1 MGAGWTVVA
10 RGDHDVEEVSSPRA
24 VLAVCPSCGSRVRL
38 SERELVRNLKVL
50 GVALLATERGGRVFQ
65 CPQCAALCVREG
77 DDLPLGLSAHVTD
90 DARAE
95 ELTERVLKAEEESL
109 TWSRRADVADAR
121 GDADLAAE
129 MREQAAKS
137 LRAAK
142 VLRRE
147 LAAATGAR
155 LGHSAAEETAQGLPA
170 GEEPAPEE
178 APAEDQESVEPPA
191 AQAPSLDDELEAL
204 RAKVAERRR
213 PTPKP
218 EAAPKLEAAPNPDD
232 DLADLKAKLGR
243 PKADPVAAPP
253 PAPAPEPEV
262 DEAPAAP
269 AEGDAAEGDDADDGD
284 DELAAMKRRLRKK
297 P

>member
-38 SERELVRNLKVL
+38 TERELVRNLKVL

-65 CPQCAALCVREG
+65 CPQCEALCAREG
-77 DDLPLGLSAHVTD
+77 DDLPLGLSARVTD

-95 ELTERVLKAEEESL
+95 ELTERVLRAEEESL
-109 TWSRRADVADAR
+109 TWSRRAEVADER
-121 GDADLAAE
+121 GDAELAAE

-137 LRAAK
+137 ARAAK

-155 LGHSAAEETAQGLPA
+155 PGHSAAEDTAQGLPA
-170 GEEPAPEE
+170 GDPQPREASPDEEQ
-178 APAEDQESVEPPA
+178 AELDPPA
-191 AQAPSLDDELEAL
+191 AQGPSLDDELEAL
-204 RAKVAERRR
+204 RARVAERRKPSASAVGTPDA
-213 PTPKP
+213 PT
-218 EAAPKLEAAPNPDD
+218 AADD

-243 PKADPVAAPP
+243 PRPEAVDAPP
-253 PAPAPEPEV
+253 PAPE
-262 DEAPAAP
+262 P
-269 AEGDAAEGDDADDGD
+269 AEPAPGDAEGADDAADGD

>member
-10 RGDHDVEEVSSPRA
+10 RGDHDVEEVAAPRA

-65 CPQCAALCVREG
+65 CPQCEALCAREG
-77 DDLPLGLSAHVTD
+77 DDLPLGLSAQVTD

-95 ELTERVLKAEEESL
+95 ELTERVLKADEESL
-109 TWSRRADVADAR
+109 TWSRRADVADER
-121 GDADLAAE
+121 GDAELAAE

-137 LRAAK
+137 ARAAK

-155 LGHSAAEETAQGLPA
+155 LGHSAAEDTAQGLPA
-170 GEEPAPEE
+170 GDEPPRE
-178 APAEDQESVEPPA
+178 ASPDEDQTALDPPA
-191 AQAPSLDDELEAL
+191 AQAPSLDDELAAL
-204 RAKVAERRR
+204 RAKVAERRK
-213 PTPKP
+213 PAAKP
-218 EAAPKLEAAPNPDD
+218 EPSPAPEAAPNPDD

-243 PKADPVAAPP
+243 PRPDPVDPP
-253 PAPAPEPEV
+253 PTEPAPEPEA
-262 DEAPAAP
+262 DEAPAEPVDDAG
-269 AEGDAAEGDDADDGD
+269 EGDEADDGD